1 MAEAASFLEFLL
13 QVYVQWSK
21 DLQRD
26 GWHQAGT
33 TSITG
38 LPRGVLS
45 DYRIILPPLVLLYD
59 SSACITGYFCS
70 TAWSNGT
77 GLSFRQCITLLQ
89 INIRREM
96 KLSWAFVCGPCSLC
110 QLSEQGVGALIRR
123 GFGCEWHQ
131 KPEKPILWVFR
142 APGQNLW
149 VCKWR
154 ATAGKACKCLD
165 GKHSPHKSTV
175 DCLEEKAVKI
185 LCSVLY
191 FIASFAKLLVQGSCG
206 VSRPSK
212 ETLMLHWDP
221 IKYFL
226 LEGKKVALTSLFFS
240 YFYCIRAPVLKQHCL
255 FLMFFLCS
263 CCSCYTGGNQY
274 SSETFSEA
282 VLTSSACNLL
292 D

>member
-38 LPRGVLS
+38 LPRGVLL
-45 DYRIILPPLVLLYD
+45 DYHIILPPLVLLYY

-110 QLSEQGVGALIRR
+110 QLSEQGVGELVPSSGEGLGVNGTRNQR
-123 GFGCEWHQ
+123 NPSCEFS
-131 KPEKPILWVFR
+131 E
-142 APGQNLW
+142 
-149 VCKWR
+149 
-154 ATAGKACKCLD
+154 
-165 GKHSPHKSTV
+165 
-175 DCLEEKAVKI
+175 
-185 LCSVLY
+185 
-191 FIASFAKLLVQGSCG
+191 LLVRICG
-206 VSRPSK
+206 FVNGEPQLANHVSVRMVS
-212 ETLMLHWDP
+212 TH
-221 IKYFL
+221 
-226 LEGKKVALTSLFFS
+226 LTNPL
-240 YFYCIRAPVLKQHCL
+240 
-255 FLMFFLCS
+255 
-263 CCSCYTGGNQY
+263 
-274 SSETFSEA
+274 
-282 VLTSSACNLL
+282 
-292 D
+292 